1 MINIELNKTVE
12 MLEKFN
18 YKYKLRNSTITVTLD
33 FSQNVVIDLSNPS
46 KIIIRDHLEN
56 WNFLTGCIKMS
67 LKNAI
72 LYNFILLLFFGFL
85 CQYLQFTGNSLTNL
99 FLTFMGWILL
109 FSTYYL
115 IKLEG
120 FKLQLKTIIK

>member
-1 MINIELNKTVE
+1 MELNKIIET
-12 MLEKFN
+12 LDKYD
-18 YKYKLRNSTITVTLD
+18 YKYNLKNNTITVNLE

-46 KIIIRDHLEN
+46 KIIISDYLVS
-56 WNFLTGCIKMS
+56 WNFLTGGIKMN

-72 LYNFILLLFFGFL
+72 LYNFFLLLFFGFL

-99 FLTFMGWILL
+99 FLTFIGWVLL
-109 FSTYYL
+109 FSTFYL

>member
-1 MINIELNKTVE
+1 MKIHTQKIAEKNELVLWEDVFKSLNQYWNSKSISDY
-12 MLEKFN
+12 LE
-18 YKYKLRNSTITVTLD
+18 S
-33 FSQNVVIDLSNPS
+33 
-46 KIIIRDHLEN
+46 
-56 WNFLTGCIKMS
+56 WNFLTGGIKMS

-72 LYNFILLLFFGFL
+72 LYNFFLLLFFGFL

-99 FLTFMGWILL
+99 FLTFIGWVLL
-109 FSTYYL
+109 FSAFYL

>member
-1 MINIELNKTVE
+1 MELNKIIET
-12 MLEKFN
+12 LDKYD
-18 YKYKLRNSTITVTLD
+18 YKYNLKNDTITVNLE

-46 KIIIRDHLEN
+46 KIIISDYLVS
-56 WNFLTGCIKMS
+56 WNFLTGGIKMS

-72 LYNFILLLFFGFL
+72 LYNFFLLLFFGFL

-99 FLTFMGWILL
+99 FLTFIGWILL
-109 FSTYYL
+109 FSTFYL

>member
-1 MINIELNKTVE
+1 MELNKIIE
-12 MLEKFN
+12 ILEKYD
-18 YKYKLRNSTITVTLD
+18 YKYKLKRDTIIVTLE

-46 KIIIRDHLEN
+46 KIIVSDYLES
-56 WNFLTGCIKMS
+56 WNFLTGGIKMS

-72 LYNFILLLFFGFL
+72 LYNFFLLLFFGFL

-99 FLTFMGWILL
+99 FLTFIGWVLL
-109 FSTYYL
+109 FSTFYL

>member
-18 YKYKLRNSTITVTLD
+18 YKYKLNSSYITVTLE

-46 KIIIRDHLEN
+46 KIIISDYLEN

-72 LYNFILLLFFGFL
+72 LYNFFLLLFFGFL
-85 CQYLQFTGNSLTNL
+85 CQYLQFTGSSLTNL
-99 FLTFMGWILL
+99 LLTFMGWVLL

-120 FKLQLKTIIK
+120 FKLQLKTIVK